1 MEKINYQLITDK
13 IIEERCKTK
22 RERLLLHAC
31 CAPCATYV
39 LEYLT
44 KNFDITVFFSNSNIT
59 DKSEYKKRLREL
71 YRFCKTASF
80 CKGVEI
86 IEDEYNTEEYYK
98 FVKGLESEPEGGK
111 RCDLCFKMRISRT
124 AEFAAKNGFPI
135 YATTLT
141 VSPHKNAALINKI
154 GESCAEKNGVLYLP
168 SDFKKRGGYQRSIV
182 LCREY
187 DIYRQKYCGCIFSD
201 NSNRAAE

>member
-1 MEKINYQLITDK
+1 MSFA
-13 IIEERCKTK
+13 
-22 RERLLLHAC
+22 AC
-31 CAPCATYV
+31 G
-39 LEYLT
+39 ET
-44 KNFDITVFFSNSNIT
+44 KNMELAPTRCISAPLESCGYSVASFFTVFFSNSNIT
-59 DKSEYKKRLREL
+59 DKSEYEKRLREL

-80 CKGVEI
+80 CGGVKI

-98 FVKGLESEPEGGK
+98 FVKGLETEPEGGK